1 MPVNFRNISLI
12 RNKCYNVKIITP
24 CHLLLIVAQH
34 TGTGAG
40 NVPIGTGGVTHPA
53 ATNNPAAA
61 SGSHGISSSGI
72 GHHGAPAANHSS
84 SLLWTKTQQL
94 PEDLFRQAS
103 VNAIIPQ
110 ITKNIT

>member
-1 MPVNFRNISLI
+1 MKL
-12 RNKCYNVKIITP
+12 YNVKTLKP
-24 CHLLLIVAQH
+24 CYLFSIVAQH
-34 TGTGAG
+34 TGTSTG
-40 NVPIGTGGVTHPA
+40 NVPIGTGGVTHTA

-103 VNAIIPQ
+103 DNAIIPQ
-110 ITKNIT
+110 ITKNNNILSI

>member
-1 MPVNFRNISLI
+1 MSSTF
-12 RNKCYNVKIITP
+12 
-24 CHLLLIVAQH
+24 IVAQH
-34 TGTGAG
+34 TGTGAS

-61 SGSHGISSSGI
+61 SGSHGISSGGI

-103 VNAIIPQ
+103 ENEIIPK
-110 ITKNIT
+110 IKKIFRNYIE

>member
-1 MPVNFRNISLI
+1 M
-12 RNKCYNVKIITP
+12 
-24 CHLLLIVAQH
+24 
-34 TGTGAG
+34 
-40 NVPIGTGGVTHPA
+40 THPA

-61 SGSHGISSSGI
+61 SGSHGISSGGI

-103 VNAIIPQ
+103 GNAIIPQ
-110 ITKNIT
+110 ITKILHNNDIYILVIASFLFWQFCF